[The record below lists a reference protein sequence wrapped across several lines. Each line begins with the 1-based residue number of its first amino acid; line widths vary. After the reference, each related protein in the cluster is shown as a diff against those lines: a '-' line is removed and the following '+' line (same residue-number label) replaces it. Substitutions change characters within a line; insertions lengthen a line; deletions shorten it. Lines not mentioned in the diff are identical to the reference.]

1 VKKSKNENNYKIL
14 PVILAGGS
22 GKRLWPLSRASFPK
36 QYLNPIENN
45 KYSLLQNTFLRLEG
59 LENLEDCAP
68 TYEIE
73 YDYNGKDSGS
83 NKHAEFLKGIQ
94 ALLYSTSP
102 SSTRTNNNN
111 NNKKSKKRKSGASND
126 DSKPKKSRK
135 G

>member
-1 VKKSKNENNYKIL
+1 MSIT
-14 PVILAGGS
+14 
-22 GKRLWPLSRASFPK
+22 R
-36 QYLNPIENN
+36 
-45 KYSLLQNTFLRLEG
+45 YSEQG

-111 NNKKSKKRKSGASND
+111 KKKSKKRKSGASND

-135 G
+135 GY